1 MNFVLSVIAK
11 TTIMLAC
18 ASLMTL
24 ALRRASASAR
34 HAVWAIALLGALI
47 LPFAAWIL
55 PEVSLPVL
63 PVDGLTSDEPV
74 PFSQSIGPIPHVPAP
89 RISGLVQVPPAP
101 SSSSTAFHPPAERA
115 SSRLQGLIKAHP

>member
-47 LPFAAWIL
+47 LPFAAWSL

-63 PVDGLTSDEPV
+63 PVDGLNSDELVPV
-74 PFSQSIGPIPHVPAP
+74 SQSIGPVPHAASP
-89 RISGLVQVPPAP
+89 RPSTPDQVRPSP
-101 SSSSTAFHPPAERA
+101 SS
-115 SSRLQGLIKAHP
+115 